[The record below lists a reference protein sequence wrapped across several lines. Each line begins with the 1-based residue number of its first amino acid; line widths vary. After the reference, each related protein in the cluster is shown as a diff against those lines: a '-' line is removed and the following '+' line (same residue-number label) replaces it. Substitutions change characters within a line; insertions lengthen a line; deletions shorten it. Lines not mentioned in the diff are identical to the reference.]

1 MSTININNPESF
13 ATNPNGRVCA
23 ILETV
28 ETAGNSLDA
37 MIVSGVNIEDIE
49 IYFGKKGVDV
59 IDSNATQHGVLASI
73 AKAFRAYGDEE
84 NKSLHI
90 YEDAL
95 EKGEYVMTV
104 KTGDKDEAKE
114 KVRKILADHSAHN
127 INYFGS
133 WVVEG
138 MKAS

>member
-13 ATNPNGRVCA
+13 ATYPNGRMCA
-23 ILETV
+23 ILEDV
-28 ETAGNSLDA
+28 EKAGNSLDA
-37 MIVSGVNIEDIE
+37 MIAAGVNKEDIE

-59 IDSNATQHGVLASI
+59 IDADATKHGVLASI

-84 NKSLHI
+84 NKSMHI

-95 EKGEYVMTV
+95 EKGEYVMSIKVEDT
-104 KTGDKDEAKE
+104 DEDKE
-114 KVRKILADHSAHN
+114 KVRGILADHNAHS
-127 INYFGS
+127 INYFGT

-138 MKAS
+138 LKAA